1 MPYDKD
7 IIARYEY
14 QALGRVI
21 AVDFDSTIT
30 QHRPYPQKAPL
41 NKKAKKYLD
50 KLNEKGFRIVLWTS
64 RLEDDL
70 EEAYDRCINEFGL
83 SYLIKDNPNLIHGAT
98 GKLVASFY
106 IDDNSYVN
114 KKVPWRKIYKYL
126 LKKYK

>member
-1 MPYDKD
+1 MPYSLEIQK
-7 IIARYEY
+7 RYEY

-30 QHRPYPQKAPL
+30 EHRPYPQKAPL

-50 KLNEKGFRIVLWTS
+50 MLHEKGFRIVLWTS
-64 RLEDDL
+64 RLPDDY
-70 EEAYDRCINEFGL
+70 EEAYNRCINEFGL
-83 SYLIKDNPNLIHGAT
+83 TYIIKDSDELIHGAS

-114 KKVPWRKIYKYL
+114 KKIP
-126 LKKYK
+126 

>member
-64 RLEDDL
+64 RLEEDM

-83 SYLIKDNPNLIHGAT
+83 SYLIKDNPDLIHGAT

-114 KKVPWRKIYKYL
+114 KRVP
-126 LKKYK
+126 